1 MKFKQ
6 GDNVKVI
13 AGDQKGSTG
22 KIIKIFKVKNTALV
36 SGVNIVKK
44 HTKPNNNNP
53 KGGIFEKELA
63 IHVSNL
69 SLMTKDGKQ
78 TRIGYKTEDGKKVRI
93 SSKTKEII

>member
-1 MKFKQ
+1 MKLKQ

-22 KIIKIFKVKNTALV
+22 KIIKIYKIKNTALV
-36 SGVNIVKK
+36 SGVNTVKK

-53 KGGIFEKELA
+53 KGGIFEKELP

-69 SLMTKDGKQ
+69 SLLTKDGKQ
-78 TRIGYKTEDGKKVRI
+78 TRIGYKIEDGKKVRI

>member
-13 AGDQKGSTG
+13 AGDQKGATG

-53 KGGIFEKELA
+53 KGGIFEKELP

-78 TRIGYKTEDGKKVRI
+78 TRIGYKIEDGKKVRI

>member
-1 MKFKQ
+1 MKLKQ

-22 KIIKIFKVKNTALV
+22 KIIKIYKTKNTALV
-36 SGVNIVKK
+36 SGINIVKK
-44 HTKPNNNNP
+44 HTKPSNNNP
-53 KGGIFEKELA
+53 KGGIFEKELP

-69 SLMTKDGKQ
+69 SLVTKDGKK
-78 TRIGYKTEDGKKVRI
+78 TRIGYKIEDGKKVRI

>member
-22 KIIKIFKVKNTALV
+22 KIIKIYKIKNTALV

-44 HTKPNNNNP
+44 HTKPSNNNP
-53 KGGIFEKELA
+53 KGGIFEKELP

-78 TRIGYKTEDGKKVRI
+78 TRIGYKIEDGKKVRI